1 MCVCVCSYVQKTHVK
16 SPSLFYICSLR
27 DGGKVGDGIRKR
39 LGTIAKDQ
47 LWISFQVL
55 KMSNYK
61 VTKGS
66 SSGATLSLALRS
78 KGDAGQPSYLIFFR
92 RLLFIS
98 GPATPSQTLKSD
110 PKHCNLYTLFLWLF
124 SWKKLLATCRKL
136 RKYQCFCSVLSKKH
150 CKYRGFLLAEETT
163 S

>member
-1 MCVCVCSYVQKTHVK
+1 MCLCVCVHTFKKHMWRACPSSIYVHLGTGEKLGMGFVK
-16 SPSLFYICSLR
+16 GLR
-27 DGGKVGDGIRKR
+27 H
-39 LGTIAKDQ
+39 LETIAKDQ
-47 LWISFQVL
+47 LWISCQVL

-110 PKHCNLYTLFLWLF
+110 PKHCNLH
-124 SWKKLLATCRKL
+124 
-136 RKYQCFCSVLSKKH
+136 CFCDFFHGKNASCNMPKTAQIPV
-150 CKYRGFLLAEETT
+150 FLLAAVQKTL
-163 S
+163 